1 MNSFPAIKV
10 WNKKETSITSK
21 KLIDKSLV
29 DYNNNRPYG
38 VMTIIVSSCMQDD
51 NYSLLLIL

>member
-1 MNSFPAIKV
+1 MSSFPVIKA
-10 WNKKETSITSK
+10 WNKKETFITSK

-29 DYNNNRPYG
+29 DYNNNRPQG
-38 VMTIIVSSCMQDD
+38 VMTIIVSPCMQDD

>member
-1 MNSFPAIKV
+1 MISFPVIKA
-10 WNKKETSITSK
+10 WNKKETFTTSK
-21 KLIDKSLV
+21 MMGKSLV

-38 VMTIIVSSCMQDD
+38 VMTIIVSPCMQDD

>member
-29 DYNNNRPYG
+29 DYNNNRPQG
-38 VMTIIVSSCMQDD
+38 VMTIIVSPFLKDD